1 MKGTLKMKKQ
11 VVFGLAAVFSL
22 VASAAGVES
31 SNTFGVMKVDAGAAT
46 GKRDVFISV
55 PWIEVGNSDS
65 AQTVNAT
72 NLVLASQLDEG
83 DMLFV
88 YGGGSTEGTF
98 GAWSVQKSAG
108 VTNWVAVT
116 VSASDGPYVPGTKAG
131 LNRGSGIVV
140 QTAQRYIYLY
150 GQYSSTANV
159 LSIAPGDESRSYTL
173 IGTQFAKDYDLN
185 NGEQVVWAGTIDP
198 GDYIITELGV
208 EYTRTSTNTW
218 QKWTGRYNTI
228 TTWGNTQSQMKIYTD
243 EGVTIPQGRGAWYA
257 RKGTGPLT
265 IQFLDYVEE

>member
-1 MKGTLKMKKQ
+1 MKKQ
-11 VVFGLAAVFSL
+11 FVFGLAAFFSL

-31 SNTFGVMKVDAGAAT
+31 SNTFGVMKVDAGVAT
-46 GKRDVFISV
+46 QMRDVFISV

-65 AQTVNAT
+65 DQTVNAT

-88 YGGGSTEGTF
+88 YGGGSTEGKF

-116 VSASDGPYVPGTKAG
+116 VYDGTLPYTAGEDAG
-131 LNRGSGIVV
+131 LYRGSGIVV

-150 GQYSSTANV
+150 GQYSSTEKSV
-159 LSIAPGDESRSYTL
+159 PIAQSGYTL

-185 NGEQVVWAGTIDP
+185 NDDQVVWAGTIDP
-198 GDYIITELGV
+198 NDSIVTSLGEIFTRNAANTKWQKPTGDYITDGSLPTGKKP
-208 EYTRTSTNTW
+208 EYTDDNV
-218 QKWTGRYNTI
+218 QI
-228 TTWGNTQSQMKIYTD
+228 L
-243 EGVTIPQGRGAWYA
+243 QGRGAWYS
-257 RKGTGPLT
+257 RKGTTDLSVK
-265 IQFLDYVEE
+265 FLNY